1 MWEANVD
8 GIRDVRENIVGN
20 SFLIFLVTVFLSL
33 F

>member
-8 GIRDVRENIVGN
+8 GIRHICESATLNA
-20 SFLIFLVTVFLSL
+20 FLIFLLTVFLSL